1 MESVHKETNTHPE
14 FLADY
19 ELSFTPE
26 ELQAIEMALNEEE
39 ERTLQEILKLQ
50 EKSKQEGDFMKDMLN
65 ATKQGALNYLN
76 SFTDTSDTL
85 SNLKNPED
93 VSKWDDTKI
102 EKKMKPLGD
111 GPYRP
116 RTMAEARI
124 NPFDKNVEDVGS
136 TMSSAGQQKLKKY
149 CQAYKQRL
157 KSETNLSKDGNV
169 VQRGDNES
177 NFKSL
182 AGLKGYRV
190 GPVCKMWTVSQA
202 KEEYEK
208 YVQSKTNTSQEN
220 SIKSPSNW
228 LQEENY
234 KAFDKKLMSE
244 FGFKTLSDATAWR
257 KSNHLTIHED
267 PDGMFLVPSDVHDAV
282 SHSGYRSAMSKC
294 LLGKMTQDDFD
305 AYVRAEK
312 VAYVKHEAKVR
323 GVRAVKGIGMAMVKN
338 LLKDGIAITCQQVWL
353 EFGKKSDDSFVERI
367 KRLFRNIWEQIKLK
381 CADIIA
387 NIKETLKKNVV
398 GALVTELFN
407 LLNDFVFKTAKNIF
421 KIMRTMWH
429 SIYDALKIIF
439 SAKYSWQERVFEA
452 TKILSSGFVGV
463 IGFSLNELLEKFLVS
478 ISFPFASFIADVLS
492 GLFASIMS
500 CLVLMIFDSIKG
512 KFMAQ
517 SISVQQCIAQSK
529 LLAIGGAQISL
540 SSLQTSMA
548 LQQAVMFS
556 AESFQIMQVLDES
569 IRQNNGNAV
578 LIQNIVDKIKSRI
591 NVEREA
597 QENNKNNIKKLLNTY
612 GNGEHF

>member
-1 MESVHKETNTHPE
+1 MESSNNISNAHPE

-19 ELSFTPE
+19 ELSFTQE
-26 ELQAIEMALNEEE
+26 ELQSIEMALNEEE
-39 ERTLQEILKLQ
+39 EKTLNEILKLQ
-50 EKSKQEGDFMKDMLN
+50 EKSKVEGNFMQDMLN
-65 ATKQGALNYLN
+65 ATKQGALNYLE

-93 VSKWDDTKI
+93 VTKWDNTKI

-124 NPFDKNVEDVGS
+124 SPFDKNVKDVGS
-136 TMSSAGQQKLKKY
+136 TMSSAGQQKLEKY

-157 KSETNLSKDGNV
+157 KSETNLSKDGKV

-177 NFKSL
+177 NFESL

-202 KEEYEK
+202 KEEREK
-208 YVQSKTNTSQEN
+208 YVQSKTKNGQEN
-220 SIKSPSNW
+220 SIKSPSTW

-267 PDGMFLVPSDVHDAV
+267 PDGMFLVPSDVHDSV

-294 LLGKMTQDDFD
+294 LNGKMSQEDFD

-323 GVRAVKGIGMAMVKN
+323 GVRAAKGIGMAMVKN
-338 LLKDGIAITCQQVWL
+338 LLKDGIAITCEETWK
-353 EFGKKSDDSFVERI
+353 EFSQNSDDSFVDRI
-367 KRLFRNIWEQIKLK
+367 KRLFRKIWEHIKKK
-381 CADIIA
+381 CAHILA
-387 NIKETLKKNVV
+387 NIKETLKNNVV

-421 KIMRTMWH
+421 KIMRTMWR
-429 SIYDALKIIF
+429 SIYDAFKIIF
-439 SAKYSWQERVFEA
+439 SSKYSWQERVFEA
-452 TKILSSGFVGV
+452 SKIVTSGFVGV
-463 IGFSLNELLEKFLVS
+463 IGFSLNELIEKFLIS
-478 ISFPFASFIADVLS
+478 ISFPFASFISDVLS

-500 CLVLMIFDSIKG
+500 CLVLMIFDSVKD
-512 KFMAQ
+512 KFMTQ
-517 SISVQQCIAQSK
+517 SVYVQQCMAQSK
-529 LLAIGGAQISL
+529 LLAIGGAQIAL

-548 LQQAVMFS
+548 MQHAYMFS
-556 AESFQIMQVLDES
+556 AESFQLMQVLDES
-569 IRQNNGNAV
+569 IKQNNGNAI
-578 LIQNIVDKIKSRI
+578 LIQSLVETIRKRI
-591 NVEREA
+591 SAEDDT
-597 QENNKNNIKKLLNTY
+597 QKNNIQKLKELVDKY
-612 GNGEHF
+612 GNEDRF